1 MTGSAKI
8 NRILPRPGLLRWE
21 IGIALLIKIILLIGL
36 WFLIFHW
43 GGKPPTE
50 KPDIAQRFSLPA
62 KQSSITPSLL
72 SQSYKESRHVR

>member
-1 MTGSAKI
+1 MIGSAKT

-21 IGIALLIKIILLIGL
+21 IGIALLIKIILLVGL
-36 WFLIFHW
+36 WFLIFRW
-43 GGKPPTE
+43 EGRSSTE

-72 SQSYKESRHVR
+72 SQSYKEFRHVR